1 MLNAH
6 VLVQGNLSRAP
17 ERRKSRENKPYVT
30 ASLREGQGDDVR
42 WWNIVV
48 FGDAADE
55 LASLKAGDSVA
66 IAGSLKVET
75 YERDGETRVNLSV
88 TVGRL
93 ISAHRQKRR
102 DGQPQGQERHAP
114 RPDRLPPTTS
124 RPYIDDELPF

>member
-6 VLVQGNLSRAP
+6 VLVQGSLSRAP
-17 ERRKSRENKPYVT
+17 ERRTSRENKPFVI
-30 ASLREGQGDDVR
+30 AGLREGQGDDVR
-42 WWNIVV
+42 WWNIVA
-48 FGDAADE
+48 FGDPADE
-55 LASLKAGDSVA
+55 LASLKAGDGVA

-75 YERDGETRVNLSV
+75 YQKDGETRVNLSV

-102 DGQPQGQERHAP
+102 DGQPQGQERQER
-114 RPDRLPPTTS
+114 RPDRLPPTTG